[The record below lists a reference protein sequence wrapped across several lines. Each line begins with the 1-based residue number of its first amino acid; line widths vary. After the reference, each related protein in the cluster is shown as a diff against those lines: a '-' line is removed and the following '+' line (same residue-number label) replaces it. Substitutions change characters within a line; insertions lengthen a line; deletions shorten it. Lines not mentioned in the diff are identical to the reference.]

1 MITHVAIKY
10 DGKIYSLPSPNRH
23 HHIIRMIA
31 AENGVGIKGPDVQ
44 GFLDKD
50 GNFLNRREAYIYAKE
65 HCQIIRKYLPGQYDG
80 DSLFSE
86 DLW

>member
-10 DGKIYSLPSPNRH
+10 KGFVYSLPRPNRH
-23 HHIIRMIA
+23 HHVIRMIA
-31 AENGVGIKGPDVQ
+31 EINGVGIKGPDVQ
-44 GFLDKD
+44 GFLDDK
-50 GNFLNRREAYIYAKE
+50 GNFLNRQEAYIHAKE
-65 HCQIIRKYLPGQYDG
+65 CVQVIRKVTPGNYDG